1 MELDVRLPMGAM
13 FVLLGGVLTA
23 YGLATL
29 HSPYAS
35 SLGINVNLWWG
46 LVILLFGILML
57 LLAWRSRIKARSM
70 PPIAHPTEGEPP
82 RSH

>member
-13 FVLLGGVLTA
+13 FVLLGGVLTI
-23 YGLATL
+23 YGLVTL
-29 HSPYAS
+29 HDPYRS

-46 LVILLFGILML
+46 LLILLFGILML
-57 LLAWRSRIKARSM
+57 LLAWRGRVKMRSM
-70 PPIAHPTEGEPP
+70 PPIAHRADGEPP